1 MYHLIIIG
9 KIKKFMNVCLI
20 GNNLTSLILAKILS
34 KKNFHVEIFST
45 NSSKIKFQTRSLG
58 ISEYNLKYL
67 DNYFNNISKQAKK
80 ISQIKVLIKNG
91 KNDEEIIFDNDT
103 TTLLNI
109 VQYDKFI
116 SFLQNNIK
124 FNKKILFKKIKK
136 NNDLQKLI
144 GNKKF
149 ELIIN
154 CEKSNILTKK
164 FLKNKIIKNYHNTAF
179 TTIIKH
185 KKIKNNVATQ
195 IFTKYGPIAFLPL
208 SDFNT
213 SVVFSFENNNKKAVT
228 QLEILELIKLYNP
241 LYKIT
246 YVDKIESFNLNF
258 KLPRT
263 YSDKNILFFGDS
275 IHSIHPLAGQGF
287 NMTIRDIIK
296 LVKII
301 DEKINLGLSIDVKIY
316 KEFEKN
322 VKSYN
327 SMFSLGVDFIHEFFR
342 FNKNYIPKGISK
354 KIFNFINKNKKIKD
368 LGIKFANQGILIT
381 E

>member
-34 KKNFHVEIFST
+34 KKNFHVDILTT
-45 NSSKIKFQTRSLG
+45 NSPQIKFQTRSLG
-58 ISEYNLKYL
+58 ISEYNLNYL
-67 DNYFNNISKQAKK
+67 DIYFNNISKKTKK
-80 ISQIKVLIKNG
+80 ICKIKVLIKNG
-91 KNDEEIIFDNDT
+91 KNDEEILFDKDA
-103 TTLLNI
+103 TTLFNMI
-109 VQYDKFI
+109 QYDKFA
-116 SFLQNNIK
+116 SLLQKNIK

-136 NNDLQKLI
+136 KNDLQKLI
-144 GNKKF
+144 SNKKF
-149 ELIIN
+149 KLIIN
-154 CEKSNILTKK
+154 CEKSNFLTKK
-164 FLKNKIIKNYHNTAF
+164 FLKSKIIKNYHNTAF

-185 KKIKNNVATQ
+185 KKIKNNTATQ
-195 IFTKYGPIAFLPL
+195 IFTNYGPIAFLPL
-208 SDFNT
+208 SDFTT
-213 SVVFSFENNNKKAVT
+213 SIVFSFENNNKKAVT

-246 YVDKIESFNLNF
+246 SVDKIESFNLNF
-258 KLPRT
+258 KLPRS

-296 LVKII
+296 LIKII
-301 DEKINLGLSIDVKIY
+301 DEKINLGLSIDQGIY

-327 SMFSLGVDFIHEFFR
+327 SMFSLGIDFIHEFFK

-354 KIFNFINKNKKIKD
+354 KIFYFINKNKKIKD

>member
-1 MYHLIIIG
+1 
-9 KIKKFMNVCLI
+9 MNVCLI

-34 KKNFHVEIFST
+34 KKNFHVDILTT
-45 NSSKIKFQTRSLG
+45 NSPQIKFQTRSLG
-58 ISEYNLKYL
+58 ISEYNLNYL
-67 DNYFNNISKQAKK
+67 DIYFNNISKKTKK
-80 ISQIKVLIKNG
+80 ICKIKVLIKNG
-91 KNDEEIIFDNDT
+91 KNDEEILFDKDA
-103 TTLLNI
+103 TTLFNMI
-109 VQYDKFI
+109 QYDKFA
-116 SFLQNNIK
+116 SLLQKNIK

-136 NNDLQKLI
+136 KNDLQKLI
-144 GNKKF
+144 SNKKF
-149 ELIIN
+149 KLIIN
-154 CEKSNILTKK
+154 CEKSNFLTKK
-164 FLKNKIIKNYHNTAF
+164 FLKSKIIKNYHNTAF

-185 KKIKNNVATQ
+185 KKIKNNTATQ
-195 IFTKYGPIAFLPL
+195 IFTNYGPIAFLPL
-208 SDFNT
+208 SDFTT
-213 SVVFSFENNNKKAVT
+213 SIVFSFENNNKKAVT

-246 YVDKIESFNLNF
+246 SVDKIESFNLNF
-258 KLPRT
+258 KLPRS

-296 LVKII
+296 LIKII
-301 DEKINLGLSIDVKIY
+301 DEKINLGLSIDQGIY

-327 SMFSLGVDFIHEFFR
+327 SMFSLGIDFIHEFFK

-354 KIFNFINKNKKIKD
+354 KIFYFINKNKKIKD

>member
-1 MYHLIIIG
+1 
-9 KIKKFMNVCLI
+9 MNVCLI

-287 NMTIRDIIK
+287 NMTIRDIKSLTDILDENIK
-296 LVKII
+296 LGIDDGAII
-301 DEKINLGLSIDVKIY
+301 SQKFQEN
-316 KEFEKN
+316 
-322 VKSYN
+322 
-327 SMFSLGVDFIHEFFR
+327 
-342 FNKNYIPKGISK
+342 NKHL
-354 KIFNFINKNKKIKD
+354 NFIYGIGIDTINSFFKLDSKLKNNLSQPLFKILKGNKLINKYATF
-368 LGIKFANQGILIT
+368 LSN
-381 E
+381 